1 MSIISQFTPNTKFKE
16 ALISFKYFML
26 PILINSSER
35 HIQRLSQ
42 QIKKLFPDHENF
54 VYDSGRT
61 SLYQLLKAYT
71 QTNPSL
77 QNKEV
82 IVAGHTCLVV
92 INSILKANL
101 KPVYADFKP
110 NSYQIDPQ
118 KLKNTI
124 TAETKF
130 IILQHTFGQIEDIE
144 AIKNLADK
152 HNIILIED
160 LAHSFLSKYQGQLLG
175 NFSDSAFLS
184 FGSNKILSCLRGGAA
199 ITKNQTI
206 AQQLESNYKQ
216 LEQFPTGKTYQH
228 HLKQVFFYIGQK
240 TYFILK
246 IGKILMAILSKLR
259 LTPKVISISEKQSW
273 TSKIDSYKISDSLAH
288 VCLKQFQRISENS
301 QNRIQLAQLY
311 QDQLSTI
318 PEIKTFPTKADQ
330 VQLFFPILVPDPK
343 RLTTV
348 LKRFKVLL
356 NLDWT
361 GSPISP
367 NIKSLKKYG
376 YDPKSL
382 PVAFQNSSQ
391 LVLLPLHQNMT
402 PHKAQKI
409 TKLIKQ
415 YYDTYR

>member
-42 QIKKLFPDHENF
+42 QIKQLFPNHENF
-54 VYDSGRT
+54 LYDSGRT
-61 SLYQLLKAYT
+61 SLYELLRAYT
-71 QTNPSL
+71 QINTSL

-110 NSYQIDPQ
+110 NSYQIDTQ
-118 KLKNTI
+118 KLKDTI
-124 TAETKF
+124 TSDTKF
-130 IILQHTFGQIEDIE
+130 IILQHTFGQTEDIE
-144 AIKNLADK
+144 AIQNLAEK

-184 FGSNKILSCLRGGAA
+184 FGSNKIISCLRGGAA
-199 ITKNQTI
+199 ITKNRKL
-206 AQQLESNYKQ
+206 AEQLKENHQ
-216 LEQFPTGKTYQH
+216 NLEQFPIGQTYKY
-228 HLKQVFFYIGQK
+228 HLKQVFFYLGQK

-246 IGKILMAILSKLR
+246 IGKILMALLSKLR
-259 LTPKVISISEKQSW
+259 ITPKVISVSEKHSW
-273 TSKIDSYKISDSLAH
+273 TSKINSYKISDSLAH

-301 QNRIQLAQLY
+301 QNRIQLAQQY
-311 QDQLSTI
+311 QDELSSI
-318 PEIKTFPTKADQ
+318 SEIKTFPTSSNQ
-330 VQLFFPILVPDPK
+330 VQLFFPILVPDPS
-343 RLTTV
+343 RLATI
-348 LKRFKVLL
+348 LKRYKVLL

-376 YDPKSL
+376 YDPKNL